1 MLQIS
6 YTSSGWVKLTST
18 KSCQIKG
25 WLPDISTLNVT
36 EYSLS
41 LPSPPSFL
49 SLPRPLSPL
58 PPPLPSFPLFIY
70 LFIFLAN
77 THVST
82 PAHAHKHYPTAVPA
96 NCLCVLGPESL
107 GINLWC
113 NHGYRTTGNYKIS
126 SIFNVTLIMF
136 ECVLME
142 KGIEKMKLCSVS
154 EEQGEDVCLPSSA
167 VWNPGKASSIL

>member
-1 MLQIS
+1 M
-6 YTSSGWVKLTST
+6 
-18 KSCQIKG
+18 
-25 WLPDISTLNVT
+25 
-36 EYSLS
+36 
-41 LPSPPSFL
+41 
-49 SLPRPLSPL
+49 
-58 PPPLPSFPLFIY
+58 
-70 LFIFLAN
+70 
-77 THVST
+77 
-82 PAHAHKHYPTAVPA
+82 
-96 NCLCVLGPESL
+96 LGPESL

-167 VWNPGKASSIL
+167 V